1 MNKLNVPLDDVI
13 KFEKEQREP
22 REPWL
27 TENNGT
33 SI

>member
-1 MNKLNVPLDDVI
+1 MNKLNVPLEDVI

-22 REPWL
+22 RP

-33 SI
+33 ST